1 MSPGKL
7 EEKINKCLTELVKQ
21 KLKEISTS
29 GGSGAYTGKYAYNPN
44 KNASGTAHNY
54 YLKLGWKLVNR
65 KKLNKQA
72 KGIEVKQL
80 FE

>member
-1 MSPGKL
+1 MNPEQL

-21 KLKEISTS
+21 KLKEISST
-29 GGSGAYTGKYAYNPN
+29 GGEGYTGKYAFNPN

-54 YLKLGWKLVNR
+54 YLKLGWKLINR

>member
-1 MSPGKL
+1 MSPEEL

-21 KLKEISTS
+21 KLKETSST
-29 GGSGAYTGKYAYNPN
+29 GGEGYTGKYAFNPN

-80 FE
+80 FEQ